1 MNTLKKLQFY
11 MGKRKVLM
19 PIALTLSGLSGLL
32 SLMPFI
38 FIWLI
43 VRSLLLTGSV
53 ASGIPINVYAW
64 WAVGTA
70 VAGLVIYFAGLMLL
84 HLAAFRVETNMRR
97 TAMRKIMQMPLGFFD
112 RNTSGQM
119 RKIID
124 ENASETHTFVAHL
137 LYTSGTDYVQTGVAQ
152 LVEHRSP
159 KPGVGSSSLSS
170 RANIF
175 EMKKIVAYFKETY
188 DELVH
193 KVSWPTYSEL
203 TNSAVVVLYASLLIA
218 VVVFAMDFCFQH
230 LMEFVYPH

>member
-124 ENASETHTFVAHL
+124 ENASETHTSLARPGGEFYSPAVGYNIDLRLQLA
-137 LYTSGTDYVQTGVAQ
+137 TWSGVPDPPHGGCLHHDTDEYNCSEGV
-152 LVEHRSP
+152 P
-159 KPGVGSSSLSS
+159 K
-170 RANIF
+170 
-175 EMKKIVAYFKETY
+175 
-188 DELVH
+188 
-193 KVSWPTYSEL
+193 
-203 TNSAVVVLYASLLIA
+203 
-218 VVVFAMDFCFQH
+218 
-230 LMEFVYPH
+230 

>member
-137 LYTSGTDYVQTGVAQ
+137 LPDLAGEFYSPAVGYNIDLRLQLATWSGVPDPPHGGCLHHDTDEYNCSEGV
-152 LVEHRSP
+152 P
-159 KPGVGSSSLSS
+159 K
-170 RANIF
+170 
-175 EMKKIVAYFKETY
+175 
-188 DELVH
+188 
-193 KVSWPTYSEL
+193 
-203 TNSAVVVLYASLLIA
+203 
-218 VVVFAMDFCFQH
+218 
-230 LMEFVYPH
+230 

>member
-1 MNTLKKLQFY
+1 MKQSINMNTLKKLQFY

-97 TAMRKIMQMPLGFFD
+97 TAMRKSCRCRLASSTGIPAD
-112 RNTSGQM
+112 RCVRLLM
-119 RKIID
+119 KMLLKP
-124 ENASETHTFVAHL
+124 TFVASL
-137 LYTSGTDYVQTGVAQ
+137 ARPGGSFIAPLSVIILIFVFNWQ
-152 LVEHRSP
+152 LGLACLIPSRRL
-159 KPGVGSSSLSS
+159 SSS
-170 RANIF
+170 
-175 EMKKIVAYFKETY
+175 
-188 DELVH
+188 
-193 KVSWPTYSEL
+193 
-203 TNSAVVVLYASLLIA
+203 
-218 VVVFAMDFCFQH
+218 
-230 LMEFVYPH
+230 

>member
-1 MNTLKKLQFY
+1 MKQSINMNTLKKLQFY

-137 LYTSGTDYVQTGVAQ
+137 LPDLAGKRISFAGTLSPPKYHVRIPPLRCSYALVLRGIHFGTPSEQ
-152 LVEHRSP
+152 LY
-159 KPGVGSSSLSS
+159 SS
-170 RANIF
+170 
-175 EMKKIVAYFKETY
+175 
-188 DELVH
+188 
-193 KVSWPTYSEL
+193 VS
-203 TNSAVVVLYASLLIA
+203 
-218 VVVFAMDFCFQH
+218 
-230 LMEFVYPH
+230 

>member
-1 MNTLKKLQFY
+1 MKQSINMNTLKKLQFY

-124 ENASETHTFVAHL
+124 ENASETHTFVARPGGEFYSPAVGYNIDL
-137 LYTSGTDYVQTGVAQ
+137 RLQLATWSGVPDPPHGGCLHHDTDEYNCSEGV
-152 LVEHRSP
+152 P
-159 KPGVGSSSLSS
+159 K
-170 RANIF
+170 
-175 EMKKIVAYFKETY
+175 
-188 DELVH
+188 
-193 KVSWPTYSEL
+193 
-203 TNSAVVVLYASLLIA
+203 
-218 VVVFAMDFCFQH
+218 
-230 LMEFVYPH
+230 

>member
-84 HLAAFRVETNMRR
+84 HLGVPGRNQYATYGYEKNHADAAWLLRPEYQR
-97 TAMRKIMQMPLGFFD
+97 TDA
-112 RNTSGQM
+112 
-119 RKIID
+119 
-124 ENASETHTFVAHL
+124 
-137 LYTSGTDYVQTGVAQ
+137 
-152 LVEHRSP
+152 
-159 KPGVGSSSLSS
+159 
-170 RANIF
+170 
-175 EMKKIVAYFKETY
+175 
-188 DELVH
+188 
-193 KVSWPTYSEL
+193 
-203 TNSAVVVLYASLLIA
+203 
-218 VVVFAMDFCFQH
+218 
-230 LMEFVYPH
+230 

>member
-97 TAMRKIMQMPLGFFD
+97 TAMRKNHAD
-112 RNTSGQM
+112 
-119 RKIID
+119 
-124 ENASETHTFVAHL
+124 AAWL
-137 LYTSGTDYVQTGVAQ
+137 LRPEYQRTDA
-152 LVEHRSP
+152 
-159 KPGVGSSSLSS
+159 
-170 RANIF
+170 
-175 EMKKIVAYFKETY
+175 
-188 DELVH
+188 
-193 KVSWPTYSEL
+193 
-203 TNSAVVVLYASLLIA
+203 
-218 VVVFAMDFCFQH
+218 
-230 LMEFVYPH
+230 

>member
-137 LYTSGTDYVQTGVAQ
+137 LPDLAGSFIAPLSVIILIFVFNWQLGLACLRLQVSCRKDLCRNIPTHNSGTCG
-152 LVEHRSP
+152 
-159 KPGVGSSSLSS
+159 G
-170 RANIF
+170 
-175 EMKKIVAYFKETY
+175 
-188 DELVH
+188 
-193 KVSWPTYSEL
+193 
-203 TNSAVVVLYASLLIA
+203 VVLMKSTTPMYCHRI
-218 VVVFAMDFCFQH
+218 H
-230 LMEFVYPH
+230 LFSKR

>member
-70 VAGLVIYFAGLMLL
+70 VAGLVIYFAGRFKYADELSRMGACIKVEGNSAIIDGVNKLTGARVSAPDL
-84 HLAAFRVETNMRR
+84 RAGAALVIAGLAAEGITIVDDIVYIQRGYENFEEKLRSLGAEIERVSSEKDIQKFRLR
-97 TAMRKIMQMPLGFFD
+97 
-112 RNTSGQM
+112 
-119 RKIID
+119 
-124 ENASETHTFVAHL
+124 
-137 LYTSGTDYVQTGVAQ
+137 
-152 LVEHRSP
+152 
-159 KPGVGSSSLSS
+159 VG
-170 RANIF
+170 
-175 EMKKIVAYFKETY
+175 
-188 DELVH
+188 
-193 KVSWPTYSEL
+193 
-203 TNSAVVVLYASLLIA
+203 
-218 VVVFAMDFCFQH
+218 
-230 LMEFVYPH
+230 

>member
-1 MNTLKKLQFY
+1 MKQSINMNTLKKLQFY

-137 LYTSGTDYVQTGVAQ
+137 LPDLAGSFIAPLSVIILICLHHDTDEYNCSEGV
-152 LVEHRSP
+152 P
-159 KPGVGSSSLSS
+159 K
-170 RANIF
+170 
-175 EMKKIVAYFKETY
+175 
-188 DELVH
+188 
-193 KVSWPTYSEL
+193 
-203 TNSAVVVLYASLLIA
+203 
-218 VVVFAMDFCFQH
+218 
-230 LMEFVYPH
+230 

>member
-70 VAGLVIYFAGLMLL
+70 VA
-84 HLAAFRVETNMRR
+84 R
-97 TAMRKIMQMPLGFFD
+97 PC
-112 RNTSGQM
+112 
-119 RKIID
+119 
-124 ENASETHTFVAHL
+124 HL
-137 LYTSGTDYVQTGVAQ
+137 LCRADAFALSGVPGRNQYATYGYEKNHADAAWLLRPEYQRTDA
-152 LVEHRSP
+152 
-159 KPGVGSSSLSS
+159 
-170 RANIF
+170 
-175 EMKKIVAYFKETY
+175 
-188 DELVH
+188 
-193 KVSWPTYSEL
+193 
-203 TNSAVVVLYASLLIA
+203 
-218 VVVFAMDFCFQH
+218 
-230 LMEFVYPH
+230 